1 MITNPLPLHPSQNK
15 NPAFKFQLVI
25 IQSFLSTVISSKK
38 LFKMASKWEIFAV
51 IKRKGISLPNNEA
64 GLVNGTAQLA
74 YKGHFVVYTT
84 DQARFMIPLEYLSK
98 RIFRE
103 LLKLSEEEFGLEID
117 GPITLPCD
125 ASFMEYVILFL
136 QRGGDKNVETFL
148 LMSVVTSCDSSQS
161 LFHEEQTEQQLF
173 ISTP

>member
-51 IKRKGISLPNNEA
+51 IKRKGISLPKNEA

-84 DQARFMIPLEYLSK
+84 DQARFLIPL
-98 RIFRE
+98 
-103 LLKLSEEEFGLEID
+103 D
-117 GPITLPCD
+117 
-125 ASFMEYVILFL
+125 
-136 QRGGDKNVETFL
+136 
-148 LMSVVTSCDSSQS
+148 
-161 LFHEEQTEQQLF
+161 
-173 ISTP
+173 